1 MASEATLSR
10 PGAARLPVLLPVLV
24 AAVYCLPR
32 AFADPPLAQ
41 YIARGLLGCL
51 YALALWLGFR
61 VSGPTCACIVA
72 WEGSTS
78 ACGLLYAGLAD
89 AFGAMCDSG
98 SGLPWTYPS
107 LAVTLAAT
115 IIEGGRH
122 HG

>member
-1 MASEATLSR
+1 VATEAALSLR
-10 PGAARLPVLLPVLV
+10 GLRLQVLMPAAV

-41 YIARGLLGCL
+41 YIARGILGCL
-51 YALALWLGFR
+51 YALALWLGLR
-61 VSGPTCACIVA
+61 ISGATCACIVA

-78 ACGLLYAGLAD
+78 LCGLLYSHVE

-115 IIEGGRH
+115 IIEGGRG